1 LYKLD
6 VLLARKYLRHA
17 VGWHLIRGSPLYVE
31 ATFFDL
37 LADLALVDVNMFE
50 LSTEFVLLFY
60 NYPNSL
66 LIVTPNDRR
75 LVELQGESVEEAA
88 PLFHL

>member
-1 LYKLD
+1 
-6 VLLARKYLRHA
+6 VLLAWKPLRHA
-17 VGWHLIRGSPLYVE
+17 IGWHLVCRSPLYVE
-31 ATFFDL
+31 AVFFDL
-37 LADLALVDVNMFE
+37 LADPALVDVDVLK
-50 LSTEFVLLFY
+50 LSAQLVLLFCD
-60 NYPNSL
+60 YPNSL